1 MSARDDFELVK
12 RAVMFDADTDERCGF
27 KDDAEAT
34 RKAFNRLFT
43 PRPLR
48 ELVAEG
54 WTAFWHRQ
62 SDKHPYTMLFIGQH
76 HRWLNDNAIPILT
89 PEDMGEG

>member
-1 MSARDDFELVK
+1 MSARDDFELV
-12 RAVMFDADTDERCGF
+12 RQACSLASDHPA
-27 KDDAEAT
+27 AT
-34 RKAFNRLFT
+34 THYPAAFNRLFT

-54 WTAFWHRQ
+54 WIAFWHRE
-62 SDKHPYTMLFIGQH
+62 SDKHPYTMLFVGQH

-89 PEDMGEG
+89 PEDMTISN